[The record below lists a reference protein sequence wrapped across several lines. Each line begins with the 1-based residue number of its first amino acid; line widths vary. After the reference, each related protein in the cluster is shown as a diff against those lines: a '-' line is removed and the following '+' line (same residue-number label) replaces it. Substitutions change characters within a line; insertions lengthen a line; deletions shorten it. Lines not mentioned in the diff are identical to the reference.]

1 MLYSL
6 FLWDPQCQSEDF
18 PKILNELPCA
28 IRVALLTYKHKT
40 HVINNDGSVL
50 SNADVD
56 FYIDDVS
63 LFRSFTL
70 PVTFHSKVGH

>member
-1 MLYSL
+1 M
-6 FLWDPQCQSEDF
+6 
-18 PKILNELPCA
+18 

-63 LFRSFTL
+63 LLVYIDTFFRNFRWKISIT
-70 PVTFHSKVGH
+70 

>member
-1 MLYSL
+1 M
-6 FLWDPQCQSEDF
+6 
-18 PKILNELPCA
+18 

-63 LFRSFTL
+63 IDVVELVFVKEIVWIDVDELFGILFLLLT
-70 PVTFHSKVGH
+70 

>member
-1 MLYSL
+1 V
-6 FLWDPQCQSEDF
+6 
-18 PKILNELPCA
+18 

-63 LFRSFTL
+63 IDVVELAFLKEIVRVDVDEL
-70 PVTFHSKVGH
+70 

>member
-1 MLYSL
+1 MCAFELNLHSFGTTNGL
-6 FLWDPQCQSEDF
+6 FLWCS
-18 PKILNELPCA
+18 
-28 IRVALLTYKHKT
+28 VALLTYKHKT

-63 LFRSFTL
+63 IVFLNLRNIYSL
-70 PVTFHSKVGH
+70 WDYMM

>member
-1 MLYSL
+1 V
-6 FLWDPQCQSEDF
+6 
-18 PKILNELPCA
+18 

-63 LFRSFTL
+63 IDVVELAFLKEIVWIDVDELFGILFLLLT
-70 PVTFHSKVGH
+70 

>member
-1 MLYSL
+1 V
-6 FLWDPQCQSEDF
+6 
-18 PKILNELPCA
+18 

-63 LFRSFTL
+63 IDVVELVFVKEIVWIDVDELFGILFLLLT
-70 PVTFHSKVGH
+70 